1 MKKAVSLFLALVML
15 VSNFPLAAL
24 AEEIP
29 AAPVQTPAVTEMQPT
44 PSNQPSENPE
54 IPADP
59 ATPEPSPE
67 PEATAQPTAEPTPV
81 PDPTQA
87 PTPEPTVAPT
97 ATPEPTVAP
106 TPTAEPTQAP
116 QALVLD
122 NTREATA
129 DGSFTYTVLS
139 DGTAMIDAYTGDA
152 TEVTVPAEIDGY
164 TVSRVD
170 DSAFSGN
177 ADVTAVHFA
186 DTITQIGERC
196 FYNCTA
202 LSEVTLPVNLEVMG
216 RYAFWNCPALTA
228 ITIPKTLERVDGSGG
243 VFTGT
248 TNLKNVTF
256 AEGTT
261 ILVGSLFRDCTSLET
276 ITIPEGVTEI
286 RNNAFAGASN
296 LKTVSLPQSLT
307 RVDSYAFSGCTS
319 LTGPLDLPDSVTNL
333 GEYAFASC
341 SVLSDVTLPANLEVI
356 GRYAFWNC
364 PALTAITIPKTLERV
379 DGSGGVFTGTTNLK
393 NVTFAEGTTILVGSL
408 FRDCTSLETIT
419 IPEGVTEIRNNAFA
433 GASNLKTVSLP
444 QSLTRVDS
452 YAFSGCTSLTGPLDL
467 PDSVTNLGEYAFA
480 SCSVLSDVT
489 LPANLEVIGMNAF
502 QNCPALTA
510 INVPRTLERVN
521 GNGGVF
527 TGTTGLKT
535 VTFDEGAA
543 LVTNRLFQ
551 NCTQLENVLFPETLT
566 EIRSN
571 AFYGCTALKH
581 IELPDSLNTIGSY
594 AFGGCTGLDFV
605 YLPFGLTKTLDNV
618 FSGCPDLT
626 VVAQERSVG
635 TMYAIQ
641 NKLPLQLLSTGE
653 AQKESL
659 KQVYDETGLTVNT
672 STAMSKG
679 YVSAKVSYSFKDEEV
694 QGMNLGIANIEVYIP
709 ENMEFVDNSVS
720 SNGTPDSTAGYN
732 ESTRILTL
740 RCYGQTGSSSFTM
753 RPIATGSV
761 GMYAYIDYWTGKG
774 RQQEVLGVV
783 NEELPALTVLA
794 DERVVDTFTVSGV
807 GPASTTVSL
816 YIDGTQAGQAQT
828 NRAGLYQCEL
838 TLPNPE
844 NYTYYTLTAKAVDGE
859 TPCEAERTVWYRQDT
874 PELTRC
880 ELTYR
885 GETYDMLD
893 TEAGKVVATFVN
905 HHYYDLRFVVDY
917 EGKDQIENVYVC
929 STRGGIKTR
938 MEAVWDE
945 QVQAY
950 VAEGTF
956 QDTVPGT
963 LTVEYRE
970 KGSTLLFDTPIDY
983 SSPRYV
989 NGSGPEVKALT
1000 EEIRNGGATVTYSG
1014 WSAITQPTARSTD
1027 DPFTAALTEERTVE
1041 LKFPEGVPTLEGTL
1055 KYLLKRGAIEIV
1067 DEAETREQLQKYGF
1081 VSYTDN
1087 NGTEVFTRFLNEK
1100 PGIAGGL
1107 VEEGT
1112 GYVVGEIVD
1121 MASGKIEQVV
1131 LDAGKGSIAA
1141 NMDSFLNISQ
1151 VFGYANDIIDWDNN
1165 RMDLNE
1171 ARRQVLDS
1179 DRTAAEK
1186 TAALERLDD
1195 AQTANYA
1202 VAAATILSI
1211 GMSVAG
1217 VAMPFPAGLVLAL
1230 YTMQQQA
1237 YVDEVLGED
1246 SLFTNLSESTLRDV
1260 SWIIDPAGYVYDA
1273 RTEQRLQ
1280 DVTVTAYWVEADP
1293 NATAEEYEAFWAT
1306 PPAADEYGQLWNAQ
1320 EWGQQNP
1327 LQTDVDGYYQW
1338 DVPEGWWRVKYE
1350 KEGYQTA
1357 WSDWL
1362 PVPPPQTEVN
1372 IGLVPEMGDAITS
1385 DTYEI
1390 AGGVLFLPQKTTAD
1404 ALLANLLGTDITI
1417 TAFDGTP
1424 VTGSQAVGTGATLA
1438 QGDGAAE
1445 LSVVFYGDLS
1455 GNGSVDSDDL
1465 LQMRRSILKLIT
1477 LDGVWLQAAT
1487 PLDHGKMPSDREL
1500 LQMRR
1505 ILLKLADT
1513 MVPQS

>member
-1 MKKAVSLFLALVML
+1 MQEKGADDVKKAVSFFLALVML
-15 VSNFPLAAL
+15 AGNFPLAAL
-24 AEEIP
+24 AQETSAVPE
-29 AAPVQTPAVTEMQPT
+29 ATPAVVETQQTPDEEQPETT
-44 PSNQPSENPE
+44 PA
-54 IPADP
+54 PADP
-59 ATPEPSPE
+59 ATPEPIPE
-67 PEATAQPTAEPTPV
+67 PEATAQPTAEPAPV

-87 PTPEPTVAPT
+87 PTAEPTVEPTVAPT
-97 ATPEPTVAP
+97 ATPEPTVSP
-106 TPTAEPTQAP
+106 TPTPEPTQAP
-116 QALVLD
+116 ETFALQD
-122 NTREATA
+122 TRAA
-129 DGSFTYTVLS
+129 SSDGNFTYTVLR
-139 DGTAMIDAYTGDA
+139 DGTVMIDAYTGDA

-164 TVSRVD
+164 TVSMVY
-170 DSAFSGN
+170 DSAFAGN

-186 DTITQIGERC
+186 DSITEIGEES
-196 FYNCTA
+196 FYNCT
-202 LSEVTLPVNLEVMG
+202 S
-216 RYAFWNCPALTA
+216 
-228 ITIPKTLERVDGSGG
+228 
-243 VFTGT
+243 
-248 TNLKNVTF
+248 
-256 AEGTT
+256 
-261 ILVGSLFRDCTSLET
+261 
-276 ITIPEGVTEI
+276 
-286 RNNAFAGASN
+286 
-296 LKTVSLPQSLT
+296 
-307 RVDSYAFSGCTS
+307 
-319 LTGPLDLPDSVTNL
+319 
-333 GEYAFASC
+333 
-341 SVLSDVTLPANLEVI
+341 LSDVTLPANLEVI

-379 DGSGGVFTGTTNLK
+379 DGNGAVFTGTTNLK
-393 NVTFAEGTTILVGSL
+393 TVTFAEGTTIVVGGL
-408 FRDCTSLETIT
+408 FRGCTSLETIT
-419 IPEGVTEIRNNAFA
+419 IPEGVTEIRFNAFN

-444 QSLTRVDS
+444 QSLTSIGD
-452 YAFSGCTSLTGPLDL
+452 YAFAGCTSLTGPLDL
-467 PDSVTNLGEYAFA
+467 PDSVTTIGE
-480 SCSVLSDVT
+480 SCFYNCKVLSDVT

-510 INVPRTLERVN
+510 INVPKTLERVN

-535 VTFDEGAA
+535 VIFDEGAT

-551 NCTQLENVLFPETLT
+551 NCTTLENVLFPETLT
-566 EIRSN
+566 EIRAD

-581 IELPDSLNTIGSY
+581 IELPDSLNTIGSN
-594 AFGGCTGLDFV
+594 AFGGCTGLDLV
-605 YLPFGLTKTLDNV
+605 YLPFGLTKTLNNV

-626 VVAQERSVG
+626 IAAQERSLG
-635 TMYAIQ
+635 AMYAIQ
-641 NKLPLQLLSTGE
+641 SGLPLQLLPTSET
-653 AQKESL
+653 QKESL

-679 YVSAKVSYSFKDEEV
+679 YVSATVSYSFKDEEV
-694 QGMNLGIANIEVYIP
+694 PGMNLGVAFIEVYIP

-720 SNGTPDSTAGYN
+720 SNGKPDSTAGYN

-740 RCYGQTGSSSFTM
+740 RCYGQTGSSSFSM
-753 RPIATGSV
+753 RPAATGPV
-761 GMYAYIDYWTGKG
+761 AMYAYIDYWAGNG

-794 DERVVDTFTVSGV
+794 DERVEDTFTVSGV

-816 YIDGTQAGQAQT
+816 YIDGTQVGQAQT

-838 TLPNPE
+838 TLPSPE
-844 NYTYYTLTAKAVDGE
+844 NYTYYTLTAKAMDGGI
-859 TPCEAERTVWYRQDT
+859 PCEAERTVWYRQDI

-880 ELTYR
+880 EMTYR

-893 TEAGKVVATFVN
+893 TEAGKIVAIFAK
-905 HHYYDLRFVVDY
+905 HAGYYYDFRFVVDY
-917 EGKDQIENVYVC
+917 EGRDQIENVYVC
-929 STRGGIKTR
+929 STSGGVKIR
-938 MEAVWDE
+938 MEAVWDD
-945 QVQAY
+945 QAQAY

-956 QDTVPGT
+956 QDTVPGI

-970 KGSTLLFDTPIDY
+970 KGSTLLFDSPIDY
-983 SSPRYV
+983 STPRYV
-989 NGSGPEVKALT
+989 NGSTPEVKALT
-1000 EEIRNGGATVTYSG
+1000 EEIRSGGATVTDSG
-1014 WSAITQPTARSTD
+1014 WSAITQPAARSTD

-1041 LKFPEGVPTLEGTL
+1041 LEFPEGVPTLDGTL

-1081 VSYTDN
+1081 VSHTDN
-1087 NGTEVFTRFLNEK
+1087 NGKEVFTRFLNEK

-1107 VEEGT
+1107 VEEGA

-1121 MASGKIEQVV
+1121 MASGKIEQVS
-1131 LDAGKGSIAA
+1131 LSAGKGTIAA

-1151 VFGYANDIIDWDNN
+1151 VFGYANDVITWDNN

-1171 ARRQVLDS
+1171 ARRQVLAS

-1246 SLFTNLSESTLRDV
+1246 SLFTNLSENALRNV
-1260 SWIIDPAGYVYDA
+1260 SWLIDPAGYVYDA
-1273 RTEQRLQ
+1273 RTEERLQ

-1293 NATAEEYEAFWAT
+1293 DATAEEYEAFWAT
-1306 PPAADEYGQLWNAQ
+1306 PPAEDEYGQLWNAQ

-1327 LQTDVDGYYQW
+1327 LQTDADGYYQW

-1372 IGLVPEMGDAITS
+1372 IGLVPEAGDAITS

-1390 AGGVLFLPQKTTAD
+1390 ADGLLFLPGRTTAD
-1404 ALLANLLGTDITI
+1404 ALLAELVGVGITVSSPAGT
-1417 TAFDGTP
+1417 AL
-1424 VTGSQAVGTGATLA
+1424 TGEQPVGTGATLA
-1438 QGDGAAE
+1438 QSGMEAE
-1445 LSVVFYGDLS
+1445 LTVVLYGDLS
-1455 GNGSVDSDDL
+1455 GNGQIDSDDL
-1465 LQMRRSILKLIT
+1465 LQMRRAVLKLVT
-1477 LDGVWLQAAT
+1477 LDGILLQAAT
-1487 PLDHGKMPSDREL
+1487 PLDHGKLPSDREL

-1505 ILLKLADT
+1505 ILLKLADS
-1513 MVPQS
+1513 MVIQA

>member
-1 MKKAVSLFLALVML
+1 ML

-29 AAPVQTPAVTEMQPT
+29 AAPVQTPAVAEMQPT

-67 PEATAQPTAEPTPV
+67 PEATAQLTPAPTPV

-87 PTPEPTVAPT
+87 PTPDPTVAPT
-97 ATPEPTVAP
+97 ATPDPTVAP
-106 TPTAEPTQAP
+106 TPAAEPTQAP
-116 QALVLD
+116 QMAPQPLSLD
-122 NTREATA
+122 NTRAA
-129 DGSFTYTVLS
+129 SSDGSFTYTVLS
-139 DGTAMIDAYTGDA
+139 DGTAMIDTYTGDA

-170 DSAFSGN
+170 DSAFYGN

-202 LSEVTLPVNLEVMG
+202 LSEVTLPVNLEVIG

-248 TNLKNVTF
+248 TNLKTVTF

-307 RVDSYAFSGCTS
+307 LISDYAFSGC
-319 LTGPLDLPDSVTNL
+319 
-333 GEYAFASC
+333 
-341 SVLSDVTLPANLEVI
+341 I
-356 GRYAFWNC
+356 
-364 PALTAITIPKTLERV
+364 
-379 DGSGGVFTGTTNLK
+379 
-393 NVTFAEGTTILVGSL
+393 
-408 FRDCTSLETIT
+408 
-419 IPEGVTEIRNNAFA
+419 
-433 GASNLKTVSLP
+433 
-444 QSLTRVDS
+444 
-452 YAFSGCTSLTGPLDL
+452 SLTGPLDL

-510 INVPRTLERVN
+510 INVPRTLEQVN

-551 NCTQLENVLFPETLT
+551 NCTQLETVLFPETLT

-605 YLPFGLTKTLDNV
+605 YLPFGLTKTLTNV

-626 VVAQERSVG
+626 IVAQERSVG

-694 QGMNLGIANIEVYIP
+694 QGMNLGVAFVEVYIP

-794 DERVVDTFTVSGV
+794 DERVGDTFTVSGV

-816 YIDGTQAGQAQT
+816 YIDGTQVGQAQT

-844 NYTYYTLTAKAVDGE
+844 NYTYYTLTAKAMDGE
-859 TPCEAERTVWYRQDT
+859 TPCEAERTIWYRQDI
-874 PELTRC
+874 PQLTRC

-885 GETYDMLD
+885 GKTYDMLD
-893 TEAGKVVATFVN
+893 TEAGKVVAVFAK
-905 HHYYDLRFVVDY
+905 HSGYYYDLRFVVDY
-917 EGKDQIENVYVC
+917 EGREQIENVYVC
-929 STRGGIKTR
+929 STSGGVKIR

-945 QVQAY
+945 QAQAY

-956 QDTVPGT
+956 QDTVPGI

-989 NGSGPEVKALT
+989 NGSTPEVKALT
-1000 EEIRNGGATVTYSG
+1000 EEIRNGGATVTDSG
-1014 WSAITQPTARSTD
+1014 WSAITQTRARSTD

-1171 ARRQVLDS
+1171 ARRQVLAS

-1246 SLFTNLSESTLRDV
+1246 SLFTNLSESTLRNV
-1260 SWIIDPAGYVYDA
+1260 SWLIDPAGYVYDA

-1390 AGGVLFLPQKTTAD
+1390 ADGVLFLPQKTTAD

>member
-1 MKKAVSLFLALVML
+1 MKKAVSLFLVLAML

-29 AAPVQTPAVTEMQPT
+29 AAPVQTPAVVQTQQMSSDQSSEPT
-44 PSNQPSENPE
+44 ENPE
-54 IPADP
+54 SPADP

-67 PEATAQPTAEPTPV
+67 PEATAQPTAELTPV

-106 TPTAEPTQAP
+106 TPTPEPTRAP
-116 QALVLD
+116 QVLALD
-122 NTREATA
+122 NTRAATA

-164 TVSRVD
+164 TVSRVGD
-170 DSAFSGN
+170 EAFSGN
-177 ADVTAVHFA
+177 ADVTAVRFA
-186 DTITQIGERC
+186 DTITQIDESC

-202 LSEVTLPVNLEVMG
+202 LSEVTLPANLEVIG
-216 RYAFWNCPALTA
+216 RNAFWNCPALTA

-248 TNLKNVTF
+248 TNLKTVTF

-261 ILVGSLFRDCTSLET
+261 ILVGSLFRECTSLET

-341 SVLSDVTLPANLEVI
+341 SVLSDVTLPANL
-356 GRYAFWNC
+356 
-364 PALTAITIPKTLERV
+364 K
-379 DGSGGVFTGTTNLK
+379 
-393 NVTFAEGTTILVGSL
+393 
-408 FRDCTSLETIT
+408 
-419 IPEGVTEIRNNAFA
+419 
-433 GASNLKTVSLP
+433 
-444 QSLTRVDS
+444 
-452 YAFSGCTSLTGPLDL
+452 
-467 PDSVTNLGEYAFA
+467 
-480 SCSVLSDVT
+480 
-489 LPANLEVIGMNAF
+489 VIGMNAF

-510 INVPRTLERVN
+510 INVPKTLERVD

-551 NCTQLENVLFPETLT
+551 NCTQLETVLFPETLT

-594 AFGGCTGLDFV
+594 AFGGCTGLDLV

-626 VVAQERSVG
+626 IVAQERSLG
-635 TMYAIQ
+635 AMYAIQ
-641 NKLPLQLLSTGE
+641 SDLPLQLLYTSD

-679 YVSAKVSYSFKDEEV
+679 YVSAKVSYSFKDEAV
-694 QGMNLGIANIEVYIP
+694 QGMNLGVAFVEVYIP

-720 SNGTPDSTAGYN
+720 SNGTPDPTAGYN

-794 DERVVDTFTVSGV
+794 DERVGDTFTVSGV

-844 NYTYYTLTAKAVDGE
+844 NYTYYTLTAKAMDGE
-859 TPCEAERTVWYRQDT
+859 TPCEAERTIWYRQDI
-874 PELTRC
+874 PQLTRC

-885 GETYDMLD
+885 GKTYDMLD
-893 TEAGKVVATFVN
+893 TEAGKVVAVFAK
-905 HHYYDLRFVVDY
+905 HSGYYYDLRFVVDY
-917 EGKDQIENVYVC
+917 EGREQIENVYVC
-929 STRGGIKTR
+929 STSGGVKIR

-945 QVQAY
+945 QAQAY

-956 QDTVPGT
+956 QDTVPGI

-989 NGSGPEVKALT
+989 NGSTPEVKALT
-1000 EEIRNGGATVTYSG
+1000 EEIRNGGATVTDSG
-1014 WSAITQPTARSTD
+1014 WSAITQTRARSTD

-1171 ARRQVLDS
+1171 ARRQVLAS

-1246 SLFTNLSESTLRDV
+1246 SLFTNLSESTLRNV
-1260 SWIIDPAGYVYDA
+1260 SWLIDPAGYVYDA
-1273 RTEQRLQ
+1273 RTEERLQ

-1372 IGLVPEMGDAITS
+1372 IGLLPEVGDTITS

-1390 AGGVLFLPQKTTAD
+1390 ADGLLFLHNQTTAD
-1404 ALLANLLGTDITI
+1404 TLLANLLGTDITV
-1417 TAFDGTP
+1417 TAFDGTAL
-1424 VTGSQAVGTGATLA
+1424 TGNQAVGTGATLA

-1445 LSVVFYGDLS
+1445 LTVVYYGDLT
-1455 GNGSVDSDDL
+1455 GDGSINTGDL
-1465 LQMRRSILKLIT
+1465 LEMRRAILKLLT
-1477 LDGVWLQAAT
+1477 LDGVWLQAGT
-1487 PLDHGKMPSDREL
+1487 PLDHQALPGNRDLMQL
-1500 LQMRR
+1500 RR